1 MSAKN
6 PRRPG
11 LRFWLIT
18 LATVAG
24 VALTQ
29 ALGFWQ
35 LSRAAQKEAIHA
47 SIEAQKQRPVLD
59 NRALAAIEN
68 VASEIHRPVRLRG
81 QWLPAHTIYLDNR
94 QMGGRPGFYVLTAF
108 QPAGLHEVVM
118 VQRGWVARNFI
129 DRERLPPVQ
138 TPPGEVLIDGRLAPA
153 PSRLFEFTSGSAGA
167 PGSGS
172 SVIRQNL
179 DLAAYGA
186 QTGLP
191 VAPWTVLQTGAA
203 SEGLQRDW
211 PEVASGVGKHYG
223 YAFQW
228 FGLSGLMAILYVWYQ
243 FIAPRRKRPQAT
255 RGV

>member
-1 MSAKN
+1 M
-6 PRRPG
+6 
-11 LRFWLIT
+11 IT
-18 LATVAG
+18 LAAVAG
-24 VALTQ
+24 IALTQ

-35 LSRAAQKEAIHA
+35 LSRAAQKEALQA
-47 SIEAQKQRPVLD
+47 AIEARKHLPALD
-59 NRALAAIEN
+59 NRALSAIKD
-68 VASEIHRPVRLRG
+68 VASEVHRPVALRG
-81 QWLPAHTIYLDNR
+81 RWLARHTVYLDNR
-94 QMGGRPGFYVLTAF
+94 QMGGHPGFYVLTAF
-108 QPAGLHEVVM
+108 QPEGLPAVVM
-118 VQRGWVARNFI
+118 VQRGWVPRNFLN
-129 DRERLPPVQ
+129 REQLPPVE
-138 TPPGEVLIDGRLAPA
+138 TPASEVLVQGRLAPA
-153 PSRLFEFTSGSAGA
+153 PSRLFEFSSSAAAG
-167 PGSGS
+167 PESGS

-243 FIAPRRKRPQAT
+243 FIAPRRRRPAAS
-255 RGV
+255 